1 MTVRKKRAVLLL
13 ALAGSLALILWITLF
28 SRFGSDIRVIYA
40 PFWSYREIAAGN
52 YALLLENCENIL
64 LFVPVGLLAA
74 WLFRLNLPGA
84 VVAGFAF
91 SLLIEVSQWLFWLG
105 SFEVDDLLHNTLG
118 ALVGAAFARRTLF
131 GKQWARFFRKKD
143 LWVIAILVAVL
154 LMLPLSGQWVHR
166 QSMKRF
172 AALNDLKDGTVNLLV
187 PDGKN
192 GYVEETQVRVDYCD
206 DGSVRING
214 AAENRSWFLLGK
226 VTLPKGTYRFSGFDE
241 TPETAF
247 DLELEALDRAS
258 CKFIRLVCVDSKQDA
273 IFTLEQ
279 ETRLRV
285 LVGVFPGANGTA
297 LCRPAIYRGD

>member
-40 PFWSYREIAAGN
+40 PFWSYRKIANGE
-52 YALLLENCENIL
+52 YHLLLEDFENVL
-64 LFVPVGLLAA
+64 LFLPLGLLAA
-74 WLFRLNLPGA
+74 WVLRLRLPAAVLLGALCSLF
-84 VVAGFAF
+84 
-91 SLLIEVSQWLFWLG
+91 IECSQWLFWLG
-105 SFEVDDLLHNTLG
+105 SFEADDLLHNTLG
-118 ALVGAAFARRTLF
+118 TLLGFVFAVKTGIGQRLL
-131 GKQWARFFRKKD
+131 QVCRKKD
-143 LWVIAILVAVL
+143 LPVIAVLVAAFLCV
-154 LMLPLSGQWVHR
+154 PLCGQWLHT

-172 AALNDLKDGTVNLLV
+172 AALNDLKDGAANLLV

-206 DGSVRING
+206 DGSIRING
-214 AAENRSWFLLGK
+214 AAENRSWFSLGK

-247 DLELEALDRAS
+247 DLELEALDRES

-273 IFTLEQ
+273 IFTLEK